1 MVDVVLITCPMVFS
15 NKRARIGDEATNPW
29 MGVLYLAAYLRKN
42 NISVKIYD
50 PGAEKLILSEV
61 INKLKKDSPKIV
73 GLSTLTSGVKSA
85 VEIAREIKKNFGKKI
100 IVGIGGSHINV
111 DPGFISRHANFDFEV
126 VGEGEITLTKI
137 VKKIKRGEKLGKKVF
152 QGEIVKDLDSIP
164 FPARDLIDI
173 YNYFPVEKLGS
184 GEKPTAA
191 IVGSRGCPYLCS
203 FCSRNPEW
211 RTVRFRSA
219 KNVVDEMDAISSEY
233 DGKFSFTDD
242 AITLNRKITLELCE
256 ELIKRKRKYRW
267 LGMTRANC
275 VDEELLKKMKIAG
288 CEELFFGVESG
299 NPRVRNQVIRKNLK
313 DEEISKALRLCQKVG
328 IRASVFLML
337 GFPGE
342 TKLELEDTVTF
353 GLRFQPDFI
362 GVHLTLPLPGS
373 DVFNIAAKEGQISK
387 NLVDQYANGE
397 LGEGFVENWPIY
409 IPEGMDR
416 NYLLEAKKRA
426 YRKFYLSAEWIFRR
440 IFTWFKDKDALIHD
454 FGLIKTGIHV
464 LIYGRTKNA
473 VA

>member
-1 MVDVVLITCPMVFS
+1 MVDVVLMTCPMVFS
-15 NKRARIGDEATNPW
+15 KTGARIGDEATNPW
-29 MGVLYLAAYLRKN
+29 MGVLYLASNLEKN
-42 NISVKIYD
+42 GLTVKIYD
-50 PGAEKLILSEV
+50 PGAEKLLLSQV
-61 INKLKKDSPKIV
+61 IQRLKKDKPKVV
-73 GLSTLTSGVKSA
+73 GLSTLTSGIKSA
-85 VEIAREIKKNFGKKI
+85 VEMGRAIKKNFGKKI

-111 DPGFISRHANFDFEV
+111 DPTFIKRHPYFDFEI

-137 VKKIKRGEKLGKKVF
+137 VKEVLAGKKPAKKVY
-152 QGEIVKDLDSIP
+152 QGEVISNLDKIP
-164 FPARDLIDI
+164 FPARHLINI
-173 YNYFPVEKLGS
+173 YNYFPVEKQGT

-219 KNVVDEMDAISSEY
+219 KNIVDEMEAIAPDY
-233 DGKFSFTDD
+233 GGKFSFTDD

-256 ELIKRKRKYRW
+256 EIIKRNLKFRW

-275 VDEELLKKMKIAG
+275 VDETLLKKMKRAG

-299 NPRVRNQVIRKNLK
+299 NPRVRNEVIKKRLSDK
-313 DEEISKALRLCQKVG
+313 EIKKALLACQKHK

-342 TKLELEDTVTF
+342 TKEELEDTVNF
-353 GLRFQPDFI
+353 GLRFQPDFT

-373 DVFNIAAKEGQISK
+373 EVFRIAVKEKKIPKNIID
-387 NLVDQYANGE
+387 LYARGK

-409 IPEGMDR
+409 IPDGMTKE
-416 NYLLEAKKRA
+416 YLIEAKKRA
-426 YRKFYLSAEWIFRR
+426 YRKFYLSPGWIKRR
-440 IFTWFKDKDALIHD
+440 IKLWLTDRPTLLHD
-454 FGLIKTGIHV
+454 LGLVKTGVHV
-464 LIYGRTKNA
+464 LIYGRSKNA